1 MTTTK
6 PAAEKS
12 ESRFT
17 HSLPTGR
24 EFFRLRE
31 VAKMWSCHG
40 VHVMRLI
47 ESGAIAAA
55 VDLRLPGTS
64 KAMIRIHRAALIA
77 FLEKRA
83 A

>member
-1 MTTTK
+1 MSTTK

-17 HSLPTGR
+17 HILPTGR
-24 EFFRLRE
+24 EFFSLRE
-31 VAKMWSCHG
+31 VAEMWSCHG
-40 VHVMRLI
+40 THVMRLI
-47 ESGAIAAA
+47 ECGALAAA

-64 KAMIRIHRAALIA
+64 KAMVRIPRATLIE

>member
-1 MTTTK
+1 MSATK

-17 HSLPTGR
+17 HILPAGR
-24 EFFRLRE
+24 EFFRISE
-31 VAKMWSCHG
+31 VAEIWSCHG
-40 VHVMRLI
+40 THVMRLI
-47 ESGAIAAA
+47 ECGALAAA

-64 KAMIRIHRAALIA
+64 KAMVRIPRATLIE

>member
-1 MTTTK
+1 MSATK

-17 HSLPTGR
+17 HILPAGR

-31 VAKMWSCHG
+31 VAEMWSCHG
-40 VHVMRLI
+40 THVTRLI
-47 ESGAIAAA
+47 ECGALAAA

-64 KAMIRIHRAALIA
+64 KAMVRIPRAALVE